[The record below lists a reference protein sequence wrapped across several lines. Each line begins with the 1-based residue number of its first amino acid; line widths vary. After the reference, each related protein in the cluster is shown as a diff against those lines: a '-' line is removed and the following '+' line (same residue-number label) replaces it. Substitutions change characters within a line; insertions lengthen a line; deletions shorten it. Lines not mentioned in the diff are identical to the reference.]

1 MGSCMSLDKSVSE
14 NTQNGEDYTSE
25 IEDIDKEDDTKSV
38 SDKSTSTITEKIN
51 KKDFS
56 VATFD
61 KMIETLYDAG
71 VKAQR
76 SVQLSNLHHLEKY
89 FEDTDG
95 DGILE
100 PKVIRIKVPSSNE
113 NEDWEIIEVP
123 LFTLVN
129 HNNLKI
135 ENLQVKFKI
144 NLDDMVVKSFNTK
157 KDKQLKTNCG
167 KGIYKKI
174 FKKKWKLK
182 INKPIQQNVNCAE
195 VCVDFKYDDTLES
208 IVRLSERYS
217 RLI

>member
-1 MGSCMSLDKSVSE
+1 MSLDKSVSE
-14 NTQNGEDYTSE
+14 NTQNGEEYTSE
-25 IEDIDKEDDTKSV
+25 VEDINKEDDTESV
-38 SDKSTSTITEKIN
+38 SDKSTSTNISNVSNIN

-95 DGILE
+95 DGIME
-100 PKVIRIKVPSSNE
+100 PKVIRIKVPSDK
-113 NEDWEIIEVP
+113 EDQEWDVVEVP

-144 NLDDMVVKSFNTK
+144 NLDDMTVKSYNEN
-157 KDKQLKTNCG
+157 KDKKLKTSCG
-167 KGIYKKI
+167 KGLHKKI
-174 FKKKWKLK
+174 YKKKWKLR
-182 INKPIQQNVNCAE
+182 INKPIKQNVNCAE